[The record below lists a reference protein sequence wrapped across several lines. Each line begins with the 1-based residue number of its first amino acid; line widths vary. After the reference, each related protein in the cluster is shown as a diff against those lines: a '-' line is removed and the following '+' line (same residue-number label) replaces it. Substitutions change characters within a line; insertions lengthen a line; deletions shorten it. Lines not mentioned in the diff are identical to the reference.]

1 MIDRTDF
8 LATAAIILFVT
19 GFLALFLDLVL
30 DRYKY
35 RLMRVRRRIR
45 CLLGRHDAGPV
56 EDAVGGRRIQRCDWC
71 DKVVREYEVT
81 LNEARNTTVR
91 RIY

>member
-1 MIDRTDF
+1 MERTNF
-8 LATAAIILFVT
+8 LATAAIILFIV
-19 GFLALFLDLVL
+19 GFFALFFDLLL

-45 CLLGRHDAGPV
+45 CLLGKHDAGPV
-56 EDAVGGRRIQRCDWC
+56 EDVVGGRRIQRCDWC

-81 LNEARNTTVR
+81 VNEARQASIR